1 MVTQREYT
9 LRKDI
14 HTQVWG
20 PLFSVDTDET
30 GLLSYR
36 SASCSTL
43 VSHRVIYPEASQ
55 KLC

>member
-9 LRKDI
+9 FRKDI
-14 HTQVWG
+14 RTLNLG
-20 PLFSVDTDET
+20 SPFSVDET